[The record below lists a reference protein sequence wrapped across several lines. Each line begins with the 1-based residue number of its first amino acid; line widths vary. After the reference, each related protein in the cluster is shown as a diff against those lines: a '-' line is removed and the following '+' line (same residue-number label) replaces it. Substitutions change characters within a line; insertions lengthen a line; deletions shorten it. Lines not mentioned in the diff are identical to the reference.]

1 MRLDRVVPQRWQSL
15 FREALKFGTV
25 GGVNAAINFTVFNV
39 LILTIF
45 VNGQLK
51 ANIIATVVAT
61 TASYVMNRHW
71 TYRDRPK
78 STMHREYA
86 LFFFFNGVG
95 LLIELGVLGAAK
107 YGFGLTNILALNAA
121 KIIAVGMG
129 TVFRFWAYR
138 TFVFKLMPAEK
149 AEVTATVTAAVTAA
163 AVVPAPLA
171 DSDQLDEFEREFVDD
186 PVDVGLAA
194 EWDAEFAGDLT
205 APVAD
210 PRAR

>member
-45 VNGQLK
+45 INGQLK

-61 TASYVMNRHW
+61 SASYLMNRHW

-107 YGFGLTNILALNAA
+107 YGFGLNGILALNAA

-129 TVFRFWAYR
+129 TIFRFWAYR

-149 AEVTATVTAAVTAA
+149 AEVTAATVA
-163 AVVPAPLA
+163 PAPRA
-171 DSDQLDEFEREFVDD
+171 DSDQLEEFEREFVDV
-186 PVDVGLAA
+186 PVDVGLGV
-194 EWDAEFAGDLT
+194 EWDAEFADDLT
-205 APVAD
+205 PAPVAD
-210 PRAR
+210 PGPR